1 MVRLIFALAVIMLT
15 SLACGGESLTP
26 TENRS
31 KAAPA
36 RPPVTVDEYS
46 KACGEL
52 MDSEPLLIML
62 TNPKAYREWLDSWLP
77 LRAPPE
83 LSDFHNARTAFF
95 QYFVTA
101 DGEAR
106 GPSAPFQRAYDA
118 VLESMVSLP
127 VSLREPLSATGCVSS
142 VGVFS
147 RIVRDL
153 DAKARLAERETS
165 QEPLSIDEYAQW
177 CADIVRTIPMRDDRA
192 TVARY
197 LLTEWAKLTPP
208 PDIAAF
214 HKALLEWYAEFE
226 RTGTWDAETPI
237 GQRVSAELRQM
248 DYGHFES
255 LYYRTGC
262 VGQRFPF
269 TAGRSEDSHPS
280 PPPPHTP
287 TPQRTR
293 RPFNPKTPTP
303 TPPGYSE
310 ASTPR
315 AHPPSATPMS
325 RAAAVKRDT
334 VSAPIVGRQN

>member
-1 MVRLIFALAVIMLT
+1 MVRFIFALALVMLT
-15 SLACGGESLTP
+15 SLACGVGEATP
-26 TENRS
+26 TPQSLERR
-31 KAAPA
+31 A
-36 RPPVTVDEYS
+36 PPVVTPLPHQVPTPTPVFQARALSVDEYS
-46 KACGEL
+46 KVCGEL
-52 MDSEPLLIML
+52 MDSEPILIMMS
-62 TNPKAYREWLDSWLP
+62 TNPKAYREWLDSWLT

-83 LSDFHNARTAFF
+83 LSDFHNARTAFY

-118 VLESMVSLP
+118 MLESMVGLP

-147 RIVRDL
+147 SAARDL
-153 DAKARLAERETS
+153 DTRARLAERGTS

-177 CADIVRTIPMRDDRA
+177 CADIVRTIPMLDDRA

-208 PDIAAF
+208 PDIAGF

-226 RTGTWDAETPI
+226 RTGTLDAETPI

-262 VGQRFPF
+262 VGQRSMF

-280 PPPPHTP
+280 PPPPPTP
-287 TPQRTR
+287 TPQRQLLV
-293 RPFNPKTPTP
+293 P
-303 TPPGYSE
+303 
-310 ASTPR
+310 
-315 AHPPSATPMS
+315 
-325 RAAAVKRDT
+325 
-334 VSAPIVGRQN
+334 